1 MAVPKLMDER
11 EVLLAAHSVLGDT
24 MEWGFDDEQTQR
36 DAMNYI
42 FGIYDLVSK
51 LLREINGHE
60 E

>member
-1 MAVPKLMDER
+1 MAVPKLIDER
-11 EVLLAAHSVLGDT
+11 EVLLAAHSVLGDA